1 MATMEISAK
10 DVFKLRKQTGAGMMD
25 CKKAL
30 IEAEGDFEKAT
41 DVLRK
46 TGQKLANKRADRD
59 ATEGY
64 VLAFSGKGKASIV
77 VLNCE
82 TDFVALNDDFGN
94 LVTKFAEAASSSNAS
109 SLDELKAASFEGLTV
124 GEKVIEQTG
133 VVGEKLD
140 LSYFESVQGEKV
152 IIYNHPG
159 NRIASIVA
167 FNKDT
172 TDEIAKDVAMQ
183 VAAMNPVAL
192 SKDDCPQEV
201 IDKELEIAID
211 LLKQEGKPEQLI
223 EKIAQ
228 GKLNKFF
235 KDNTLLN
242 QGFIKDSKI
251 SIQQYLN
258 ESDKELTVIA
268 FKRYALGE

>member
-1 MATMEISAK
+1 MEISAK

-30 IEAEGDFEKAT
+30 IEAEGDFAKAI

-64 VLAFSGKGKASIV
+64 VLGFTNNDKASIV

-82 TDFVALNDDFGN
+82 TDFVAKNDDFGV
-94 LVTKFAEAASSSNAS
+94 LVRKFADVAASSNAAT
-109 SLDELKAASFEGLTV
+109 LAELKTQSIDGMSLA
-124 GEKVIEQTG
+124 EKVIEQTG

-140 LSYFESVQGEKV
+140 LSYFESVTGAKV
-152 IIYNHPG
+152 IVYNHPG
-159 NRIASIVA
+159 NRIASVVA

-192 SKDDCPQEV
+192 NKEDCPQEV
-201 IDKELEIAID
+201 IDKELEIAKD
-211 LLKQEGKPEQLI
+211 LLKQEGKPDAMI
-223 EKIAQ
+223 EKIAI

-235 KDNTLLN
+235 KENTLLN
-242 QGFIKDSKI
+242 QGFIKDAKK
-251 SIQQYLN
+251 SIQQYLS
-258 ESDKELTVIA
+258 ESDKELTVVA

>member
-30 IEAEGDFEKAT
+30 IEAEGDFEKAI

-59 ATEGY
+59 ASEGY
-64 VLAFSGKGKASIV
+64 VLGFENNGNASIV

-82 TDFVALNDDFGN
+82 TDFVAKNEDFAI
-94 LVTKFAEAASSSNAS
+94 LVNKFAQAAITSGVK
-109 SLDELKAASFEGLTV
+109 SLEELKTQTIDGITAE
-124 GEKVIEQTG
+124 EKVIEQTG
-133 VVGEKLD
+133 IVGEKLD
-140 LSYFESVQGEKV
+140 LSYFETVSGEKV

-159 NRIASIVA
+159 NRIASVVA

-192 SKDDCPQEV
+192 NKEDCSKE
-201 IDKELEIAID
+201 IIEKELEIARD
-211 LLKQEGKPEQLI
+211 LLKQEGKPEELI
-223 EKIAQ
+223 DKIAQ

-235 KDNTLLN
+235 KENTLLN
-242 QGFIKDSKI
+242 QGFIKDAKK

-258 ESDKELTVIA
+258 ESDKELTVVA